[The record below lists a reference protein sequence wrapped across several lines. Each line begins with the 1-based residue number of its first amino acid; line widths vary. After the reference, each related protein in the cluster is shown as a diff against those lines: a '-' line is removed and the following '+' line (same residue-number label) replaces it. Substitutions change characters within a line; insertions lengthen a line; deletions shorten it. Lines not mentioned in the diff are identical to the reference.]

1 MNDEI
6 KLEDLKLSIIALWKH
21 KMVIMVTGILVF
33 LIGMLLTLNTQI
45 YNLYS
50 ASATVYSAFYGSY
63 EQSVD
68 GATAM
73 ISYADLVTSKKVCD
87 RAAAIIG
94 NSQITSEMIQEM
106 INVSY
111 TNSSV
116 IMSISAYSSEPT
128 KAVEVVNAV
137 AEAFVFEIR
146 TITGS
151 DAIQLLDTA
160 NDYGMYQNGLRDL
173 WLKRLLA
180 AAAGFMLATGYFFIK
195 ELTSTKLRSIEQCL
209 INENDNLLGLIPFVE

>member
-1 MNDEI
+1 M
-6 KLEDLKLSIIALWKH
+6 
-21 KMVIMVTGILVF
+21 
-33 LIGMLLTLNTQI
+33 NTQI

-73 ISYADLVTSKKVCD
+73 ISYADLVKSKKVCD

-128 KAVEVVNAV
+128 IAVEVVNAV
-137 AEAFVFEIR
+137 A
-146 TITGS
+146 
-151 DAIQLLDTA
+151 
-160 NDYGMYQNGLRDL
+160 
-173 WLKRLLA
+173 
-180 AAAGFMLATGYFFIK
+180 
-195 ELTSTKLRSIEQCL
+195 
-209 INENDNLLGLIPFVE
+209 DNVVLPYVI